1 MKLNTRTLSL
11 ACLAAFALLLAVST
25 SAQKLQLP
33 TQAHPAKAVIGDAS
47 ATGAT
52 QERPK
57 HDAPSPASTETC
69 TYKFTSGS
77 GTTYLQFCVTVNGNI
92 VEFQS
97 PAGIEQLSPQGISAF
112 EGYGVCDTSTS
123 IGYFDYAY
131 TDSGNWGAPTT
142 VSHTTTLV
150 KIERT
155 TSDGAWTLT
164 QTISSVAG
172 TNPYAKVVMAI
183 KNNSAATKEVL
194 LLRFANAVPDMGGST
209 GNYFQDY
216 DGTLDSAWGN
226 TPYNSTNGSN
236 PYGLMIQNVGNPAP
250 VSVLILR
257 EGFAIT
263 GTAGPDPCNSGANFA
278 SPITEANGST
288 VYWYALDLTKEQT
301 GTISERYMSF

>member
-11 ACLAAFALLLAVST
+11 ACLTAFALLFAVST
-25 SAQKLQLP
+25 PAQKIQLP
-33 TQAHPAKAVIGDAS
+33 TQAHPPKAVIGDAS
-47 ATGAT
+47 ATGTT
-52 QERPK
+52 QERPE
-57 HDAPSPASTETC
+57 HDAPSPASTQKC

-77 GTTYLQFCVTVNGNI
+77 GTTYLQFCVTVDGNI

-97 PAGIEQLSPQGISAF
+97 PAGVEHLSPQGSAPF
-112 EGYGVCDTSTS
+112 EGYGVCDQSTS

-142 VSHTTTLV
+142 VSHTATSV

-172 TNPYAKVVMAI
+172 TNPYAKVVMAL
-183 KNNSAATKEVL
+183 KNNSGATKDVI

-209 GNYFQDY
+209 GKFFQDY

-226 TPYNSTNGSN
+226 TPYHSTNGSD
-236 PYGLMIQNVGNPAP
+236 PVGLMIQNVGNPTP
-250 VSVLILR
+250 VSVPYNR
-257 EGFAIT
+257 QGFAIT
-263 GTAGPDPCNSGANFA
+263 GTAGPDPCNSGANLA

-288 VYWYALDLTKEQT
+288 VYWYVLVLTKDQT
-301 GTISERYMSF
+301 VTISERYMSF